1 MKTKMDLQTKIL
13 EYLKS
18 LKFQCNTQDN
28 MDNFW
33 NNFQF
38 PDDIYPISYD
48 QRDQI
53 IQRIKLSNI
62 MYFSLKIN
70 FYKILVSS
78 IKYNKITQLLT
89 RLKSRNNKSF
99 LVGILNSS
107 MNLLFLW
114 FFQFA
119 EEVLFLRFISFNLW
133 FHSCENI
140 VS

>member
-1 MKTKMDLQTKIL
+1 MKTKMDIQTKIL

>member
-18 LKFQCNTQDN
+18 LKFQCNSQDN

>member
-18 LKFQCNTQDN
+18 LTFQCNSQDN

-62 MYFSLKIN
+62 MYFSIKIN
-70 FYKILVSS
+70 FNKILVSS

>member
-1 MKTKMDLQTKIL
+1 MDLQTKIL

-107 MNLLFLW
+107 MNLLFL
-114 FFQFA
+114 
-119 EEVLFLRFISFNLW
+119 
-133 FHSCENI
+133 
-140 VS
+140 

>member
-18 LKFQCNTQDN
+18 LKFQCNKQDN

-38 PDDIYPISYD
+38 PGDIYPISYD

-70 FYKILVSS
+70 FNKILVSS

>member
-18 LKFQCNTQDN
+18 LKLQCNTQDN
-28 MDNFW
+28 MENFW

-70 FYKILVSS
+70 FNKILVSS

>member
-18 LKFQCNTQDN
+18 LKFQCNSQDN

-114 FFQFA
+114 FQFA